1 MEKKY
6 RYLGYF
12 MLLLIPLIFAGF
24 YKSYIGQIP
33 DFTENITIYM
43 HIHALI
49 ATAWIA
55 MLIAQPLLILNKKTA
70 LHRAIGKLSYIVF
83 PLLVLSFIPQIIR
96 NIDQGQMLFLF
107 YPLADGTLL
116 VVFYS
121 LAIYNRKKSP
131 MHMRFMIANALV
143 FLGPTIGR
151 IGPSLFEWS
160 LVVTQ
165 NVQYTIIYSILLG
178 LILYDRANNRKYTP
192 YLVAVGCY
200 AVHQAVF
207 YIIYL

>member
-178 LILYDRANNRKYTP
+178 LILYDRANNSKYTP

-200 AVHQAVF
+200 AVHQVVF
-207 YIIYL
+207 YMVYL